1 MDIGRLSLVPD
12 ASGTSHA
19 STVVHPPE
27 PLTVSTALLPAAGR
41 ANLDRVRRVTDATA
55 LDAVHDHVLRQLGDA
70 EAAAAVM
77 TDVVLR
83 VGDRTRDGAPRPTRR
98 DLLRAAHARM
108 VTEERTTPSPRL
120 AELLAGGAEDTPRI
134 LVEAMGVPGFAGA
147 ALLDLTSRHDL
158 GLDAAAAVL
167 GLDPRTAA
175 GTRTEALR
183 QIRAHVTDAGL
194 DPRIDVPATLAQLP
208 VVPAARELHDRL
220 GPTSATASQTVPPAI
235 AWLGTAV
242 VALAT
247 VGALAVALPRLTDDS
262 PGDAP
267 VVTAER
273 VTDTPAARQLA
284 TPGDN
289 VPAEGVEELVVQAP
303 ERDESTTGQAP
314 EDQAPEP
321 APSPEPE
328 PEPTPEEESPPEQ
341 PQDPGPSPEPE
352 PEPEPWN
359 PLGLNL
365 LDP

>member
-1 MDIGRLSLVPD
+1 M
-12 ASGTSHA
+12 
-19 STVVHPPE
+19 
-27 PLTVSTALLPAAGR
+27 STALLPATGR
-41 ANLDRVRRVTDATA
+41 ANLDLVRRVTDATA

-83 VGDRTRDGAPRPTRR
+83 VGDRTGDGAPRPTRR

-120 AELLAGGAEDTPRI
+120 AEQLAGGTEDVAPRI
-134 LVEAMGVPGFAGA
+134 LVEAMGVAGFAGA

-158 GLDAAAAVL
+158 DLDTAAAVL
-167 GLDPRTAA
+167 GLDRRTAA

-183 QIRAHVTDAGL
+183 QVRAHMTDAGL
-194 DPRIDVPATLAQLP
+194 DPRIDVPATLARLP

-220 GPTSATASQTVPPAI
+220 GPTSATAGRTVPPAI

-247 VGALAVALPRLTDDS
+247 VGALAVALPRLADDS
-262 PGDAP
+262 PGDTP
-267 VVTAER
+267 VLTAEQ

-284 TPGDN
+284 TPGDD
-289 VPAEGVEELVVQAP
+289 VPAEGVEQLVVQAP
-303 ERDESTTGQAP
+303 ERDGSATGQAP

-321 APSPEPE
+321 APSPSPEPDPDPD
-328 PEPTPEEESPPEQ
+328 PEPTPEEEQSPPEE
-341 PQDPGPSPEPE
+341 PQDPEPSPEPE
-352 PEPEPWN
+352 PEN